1 MKIIIVG
8 SSGTIGRKVTADLE
22 KDHEVIPGAEIYAP
36 T

>member
-22 KDHEVIPGAEIYAP
+22 MDREVIKVGIQR
-36 T
+36 